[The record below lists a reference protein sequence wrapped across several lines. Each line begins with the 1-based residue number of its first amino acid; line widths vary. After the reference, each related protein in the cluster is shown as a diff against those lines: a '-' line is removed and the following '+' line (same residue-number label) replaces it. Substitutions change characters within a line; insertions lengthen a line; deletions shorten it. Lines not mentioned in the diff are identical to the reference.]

1 MRRAV
6 SKRPDPQDGP
16 SPKHR
21 PCPSAKAKQKNRNSG
36 EAKNVDAKQAQ
47 SDPDKRDGAA
57 EESAQPPIHA
67 TLIGSDHCEAE
78 GITASGR
85 APVLDLC
92 RNFVEAGNDPNRR
105 AALFNPT
112 QNNCSKEARDERQG

>member
-1 MRRAV
+1 MKDQIDT
-6 SKRPDPQDGP
+6 KRLPTEIFLQLI
-16 SPKHR
+16 
-21 PCPSAKAKQKNRNSG
+21 
-36 EAKNVDAKQAQ
+36 
-47 SDPDKRDGAA
+47 
-57 EESAQPPIHA
+57 PIRA
-67 TLIGSDHCEAE
+67 TLFSSNRCEAE